1 MTTRNRI
8 LSLTDSYKT
17 SQWRQYPPGTEIIH
31 SYIEARGTQIKMDR
45 TLFAGLQ
52 AFIKEYL
59 LTPVTMAE
67 VREAGAFCKE
77 HGVPFNEEGW
87 VQLIHDHNG
96 YFPVSI
102 LAVPEGTLVPTHNV
116 LLTIENT
123 DPDFFWVTSY
133 IETGLLRAIWYM
145 TTVASISR
153 EIKEICKHY
162 LEISADNLNGLPFML
177 NDFGARGV
185 SSLESAE
192 LGGIG
197 HLINFMGT
205 DNMAACLAAKKYYR
219 AASMPGFSIPAMEH
233 STVTSWGRDHEA
245 DAYENMLTHYA
256 HEGKIVAM
264 VADSYDI
271 FNAAE
276 HIFGEQLKER
286 IIKSGARV
294 VIRPDSGNP
303 VDVVARVV
311 CILDKQFGSVVNS
324 KGFKVLNYVRVI
336 QGDGINAD
344 SIREILAR
352 LIMLGYSADNVV
364 FGMGGA
370 LLQGMNRDT
379 FKFAMKCS
387 AARIRGK
394 WVDVYKDP
402 VTDFVKK
409 SKRGRQM
416 LWVTPEGQ
424 FITDT
429 LKGENVPVGSFRAL
443 QEVYRNGMAQL
454 STTFEQVRKRSDMT
468 TKEVF
473 ASVDSLA

>member
-8 LSLTDSYKT
+8 LSLADSYKC
-17 SQWRQYPPGTEIIH
+17 SQWLQYPPFTEIIH
-31 SYIEARGTQIKMDR
+31 SYIEARGTTIKMDR

-59 LTPVTMAE
+59 EAPITMAE
-67 VREAGAFCKE
+67 VKEAEAFCLE
-77 HGVPFNEEGW
+77 HGVPFNREGW
-87 VQLIHDHNG
+87 IQLINDHNG
-96 YFPVSI
+96 FFPVSI
-102 LAVPEGTLVPTHNV
+102 KAVPEGTLVPTHNV

-153 EIKEICKHY
+153 EIKEICSHY
-162 LEISADNLNGLPFML
+162 LHVSADNHDGLAFML

-192 LGGIG
+192 LGGMA

-205 DNMAACLAAKKYYR
+205 DNMAACLAAKRYYR
-219 AASMPGFSIPAMEH
+219 AEQMPGFSIPAMEH

-245 DAYENMLTHYA
+245 DAYENMLDKYA
-256 HEGKIVAM
+256 REGKIVAL
-264 VADSYDI
+264 VSDSYDI
-271 FNAAE
+271 FNAVE
-276 HIFGEQLKER
+276 HIFGEQLREK

-311 CILDKQFGSVVNS
+311 CLLDKQFGSVVNK
-324 KGFKVLNYVRVI
+324 KGFKVLNHVRVI
-336 QGDGINAD
+336 QGDGINSD

-352 LIMLGYSADNVV
+352 VVLLGYSADNIV

-370 LLQGMNRDT
+370 LLQGLNRDT

-387 AARIRGK
+387 AAKIKGQ
-394 WVDVYKDP
+394 WIDVYKDP
-402 VTDFVKK
+402 VTDIVKK
-409 SKRGRQM
+409 SKKGRQM
-416 LWVTPEGQ
+416 LWKTPDGKLM
-424 FITDT
+424 TDT
-429 LKGENVPVGSFRAL
+429 YEGHNVPVGSTRAL
-443 QEVYRNGMAQL
+443 QEVYRNGQL
-454 STTFEQVRKRSDMT
+454 LLPTTFAAIRERSNYPAI
-468 TKEVF
+468 F
-473 ASVDSLA
+473 